1 MTTTTLHLD
10 DQWQL
15 YRDDAPQRQYEVKV
29 PVDVHH
35 VLLQAGDLPDPFY
48 RDNEARVQW
57 VHQHNWVLE
66 REFDLSQQDLARD
79 ITLQLEYL
87 DTHATVT
94 LNDEPVAELSNLF
107 RRFYLDIK
115 PQAKTGKNRLRI
127 VLHDAAKLGAERA
140 AQLPFPVPYSESNN
154 KIPHMNTVRKTQCD
168 AGWDWGI
175 CLMST
180 GLYSAPLVQVHSDR
194 LLDTVRVTQQHQAGE
209 ARLLVTVDT
218 LGAASTEQRLHLGM
232 PGADPVEVVV
242 PVGRNQ
248 VQAELIVT
256 EPSLWWPNGYGEQP
270 LYRLAVELD
279 GQIWQ
284 RDIGLRELHWD
295 LSADETGNRMV
306 VVVNGVEIFAKGA
319 NWIPADAFPA
329 RHTPERYH
337 QLLEASAAAH
347 MNMIRVW
354 GGGMYEH
361 DVFYETC
368 ERLGLLVWQDLMF
381 ACSLYPSTPAFLE
394 DVTPEVDWQ
403 VRRLQSYGCIALW
416 CGDNEVIG
424 AINWYETSR
433 NNREKYLVNYDRL
446 NRVLDETV
454 QQADPSRTFWPSS
467 PCNGDLDFGD
477 AWHDDNKGDM
487 HYWDVWHSGKS
498 FSAYYDIKP
507 RFCSEFGYQSFP
519 SKGVIESITEPDD
532 RNVTSPVM
540 EVHQKNP
547 AGNSKIVEMFTRYFR
562 FPVGFDQFLYLSQVQ
577 QAIAM
582 KTAIEY
588 WRTLRPHCMGTLYW
602 QLNDVWPVAS
612 WSSLEYGGGW
622 KQMHYHARRFYQ
634 PVQWFWIGEGERQQL
649 MAVNDLPVPVRL
661 SGQWQIIALD
671 GQVVQTTAIN
681 QQLDAGASLCLAEV
695 TAADPTRT
703 FAVARGDYRPDK
715 NSGSSAPQFPG
726 GQCDAT
732 AYFALWKQL
741 DLPLATLSAAA
752 GHDAE
757 GLWVRLS
764 TDLPAHYVTLDSP
777 ATGRWTDNSFTLLP
791 GETKTLRWQG
801 EAMTLNSLAVYH
813 LAASYRDRVATQAV
827 LQKTKTDH

>member
-1 MTTTTLHLD
+1 MPTLRLD

-15 YRDDAPQRQYEVKV
+15 YREDTPQRRYDAQV

-35 VLLQAGDLPDPFY
+35 MLLLAGDIPDPFY
-48 RDNEARVQW
+48 RDNEAQVQW

-66 REFDLSQQDLARD
+66 RAFELSEADLAHS

-94 LNDEPVAELSNLF
+94 LNGKPVATLSNLF
-107 RRFYLDIK
+107 RRFYLDIRS
-115 PQAKTGKNRLRI
+115 QAQVGMNRLSI
-127 VLHDAAKLGAERA
+127 TLHDAARLGAERA
-140 AQLPFPVPYSESNN
+140 SQLPFPVPYSESNN

-180 GLYSAPLVQVHSDR
+180 GLYSAPLVQVHADR
-194 LLDTVRVTQQHQAGE
+194 LLDTVRVTQHHQPGE
-209 ARLLVTVDT
+209 ARLMVTVDT
-218 LGAASTEQRLHLGM
+218 TGAASTEQNVHLGL
-232 PGADPVEVVV
+232 PGADPVQVQLL
-242 PVGRNQ
+242 PGQNQ
-248 VQAELIVT
+248 CQAELVVT
-256 EPSLWWPNGYGEQP
+256 DPMLWWPNGYGDQP
-270 LYRLAVELD
+270 LYRLVAELD
-279 GQIWQ
+279 GQLWQ
-284 RDIGLRELHWD
+284 RDIGLRELRWD
-295 LSADETGNRMV
+295 LSADAAGNRMA
-306 VVVNGVEIFAKGA
+306 VVVNGVDIFAKGA

-361 DVFYETC
+361 DAFYETC

-381 ACSLYPSTPAFLE
+381 ACSLYPSTPAFLA
-394 DVTPEVDWQ
+394 DVVPEVDWQ

-446 NRVLDETV
+446 NRVLEDTV
-454 QQADPSRTFWPSS
+454 HHADPGRTFWPSS

-477 AWHDDNKGDM
+477 AWHDDNKGDI
-487 HYWDVWHSGKS
+487 HFWDVWHSGKS

-519 SKGVIESITEPDD
+519 SKGVVERFTEPDD
-532 RNVTSPVM
+532 LNVTSPVM

-547 AGNSKIVEMFTRYFR
+547 GGNSRIVEMFTRYFR

-602 QLNDVWPVAS
+602 QLNDNWPVAS

-634 PVQWFWIGEGERQQL
+634 PVQWFWIGEGAGQRL
-649 MAVNDLPVPVRL
+649 MAVNDLPVPVFALLRL
-661 SGQWQIIALD
+661 SPRI
-671 GQVVQTTAIN
+671 
-681 QQLDAGASLCLAEV
+681 
-695 TAADPTRT
+695 
-703 FAVARGDYRPDK
+703 RP
-715 NSGSSAPQFPG
+715 
-726 GQCDAT
+726 
-732 AYFALWKQL
+732 L
-741 DLPLATLSAAA
+741 
-752 GHDAE
+752 H
-757 GLWVRLS
+757 
-764 TDLPAHYVTLDSP
+764 
-777 ATGRWTDNSFTLLP
+777 LL
-791 GETKTLRWQG
+791 
-801 EAMTLNSLAVYH
+801 
-813 LAASYRDRVATQAV
+813 
-827 LQKTKTDH
+827 

>member
-1 MTTTTLHLD
+1 MPTTTLSLD
-10 DQWQL
+10 DRWQL
-15 YRDDAPQRQYEVKV
+15 FREDTPRHCYDVKI

-57 VHQHNWVLE
+57 VHQQRWVLE
-66 REFDLSQQDLARD
+66 RSFDLSKADLARD

-87 DTHATVT
+87 DTHATIT
-94 LNDEPVAELSNLF
+94 LNDEPVATLSNLF
-107 RRFYLDIK
+107 RRFYLNIS
-115 PQAKTGKNRLRI
+115 PQARVGENRLRI
-127 VLHDAAKLGAERA
+127 TLHDAAQLGAERA

-154 KIPHMNTVRKTQCD
+154 QIPHMNTVRKTQCD

-180 GLYSAPLVQVHSDR
+180 GLYTAPLIQVHSDR
-194 LLDTVRVTQQHQAGE
+194 LLDTVRVTQHHQPGE
-209 ARLLVTVDT
+209 ARLAVTVDT
-218 LGAASTEQRLHLGM
+218 LGAAQTEQRIHLGL
-232 PGADPVEVVV
+232 PGAEPVELTLV
-242 PVGRNQ
+242 PGQTQGV
-248 VQAELIVT
+248 AELIVT
-256 EPSLWWPNGYGEQP
+256 NPSLWWPNGYGDQP

-279 GQIWQ
+279 GRLWQ
-284 RDIGLRELHWD
+284 RDIGLRDLYWD
-295 LSADETGNRMV
+295 LSADEAGNRMV

-329 RHTPERYH
+329 RHTPERYQH
-337 QLLEASAAAH
+337 LLEASAAAH
-347 MNMIRVW
+347 FNMIRVW
-354 GGGMYEH
+354 GGGLYEH
-361 DVFYETC
+361 DAFYETC

-381 ACSLYPSTPAFLE
+381 ACSLYPSTPAFLD

-403 VRRLQSYGCIALW
+403 IRRLQSHGCIAIW

-446 NRVLDETV
+446 NRVLDDTV
-454 QQADPSRTFWPSS
+454 QHADPSRVFWPSS
-467 PCNGDLDFGD
+467 PCNGELDFGD
-477 AWHDDNKGDM
+477 AWHDDNKGDI

-519 SKGVIESITEPDD
+519 SKGVIESFTEPDD

-547 AGNSKIVEMFTRYFR
+547 AGNAKIVEMFTRYFR
-562 FPVGFDQFLYLSQVQ
+562 FPMGFDQFLYLSQVQ

-602 QLNDVWPVAS
+602 QLNDNWPVAS

-634 PVQWFWIGEGERQQL
+634 PVQWFWIGEGATQQL
-649 MAVNDLPVPVRL
+649 VAVNDLPVPARL
-661 SGQWQIIALD
+661 SGQWQIIGLD
-671 GQVVQTTAIN
+671 GKVVQTTPIN
-681 QQLDAGASLCLAEV
+681 QRLEAGESLCLAEV
-695 TAADPTRT
+695 TAEDPTET
-703 FAVARGDYRPDK
+703 FAVARGDYELEQIT
-715 NSGSSAPQFPG
+715 SAIAIPAIKG
-726 GQCDAT
+726 ECDAT
-732 AYFALWKQL
+732 TYFAVWKHL
-741 DLPLATLSAAA
+741 DLPQAMLAIET
-752 GHDAE
+752 GKDAE
-757 GLWVRLS
+757 GLWVTLR
-764 TDLPAHYVTLDSP
+764 TDVPAHYVTLDSP
-777 ATGRWTDNSFTLLP
+777 GTGRWSDNSFTLLP

-801 EAMTLNSLAVYH
+801 QPLGRDELAVYH
-813 LAASYRDRVATQAV
+813 LAASYRETMGTMVR
-827 LQKTKTDH
+827 LK